1 MDNKVNIRWVEETDS
16 TQEELRRGLSGYDN
30 LSVTAALSQT
40 AGRGQRGNKWVSE
53 KGKNLTFSILLKFG
67 EHGFPPLP
75 VSRQFDISKAA
86 TLGVIS
92 YLEKR
97 GVEAQVKWPNDIYIR
112 NKKICG
118 MLVESILDG
127 GKVAASIVGI
137 GLNVNQTV
145 FDPSLTN
152 PTSLAIVT
160 GGEYDLRL
168 ELEKFTTILAS
179 SFSRVLM
186 NNDSGIDKEYEI
198 RLYRKGES
206 HEYVSC
212 LDGKVF
218 EGVIVGVSPEGK
230 LRVHDKKG
238 ELKEFAFKEINYII

>member
-1 MDNKVNIRWVEETDS
+1 MGVGEGEEPDLLDS
-16 TQEELRRGLSGYDN
+16 TEIRGARLPSPSRLTPVRHLQGRPLSGGHITN
-30 LSVTAALSQT
+30 CI
-40 AGRGQRGNKWVSE
+40 
-53 KGKNLTFSILLKFG
+53 F
-67 EHGFPPLP
+67 
-75 VSRQFDISKAA
+75 
-86 TLGVIS
+86 
-92 YLEKR
+92 
-97 GVEAQVKWPNDIYIR
+97 
-112 NKKICG
+112 
-118 MLVESILDG
+118 
-127 GKVAASIVGI
+127 GI

-168 ELEKFTTILAS
+168 ELEKFTSILAS
-179 SFSRVLM
+179 SFSRVLL
-186 NNDSGIDKEYEI
+186 NNDTGIDKEYES

-212 LDGKVF
+212 RDGKVF

-238 ELKEFAFKEINYII
+238 EHKEFAFKEINYII